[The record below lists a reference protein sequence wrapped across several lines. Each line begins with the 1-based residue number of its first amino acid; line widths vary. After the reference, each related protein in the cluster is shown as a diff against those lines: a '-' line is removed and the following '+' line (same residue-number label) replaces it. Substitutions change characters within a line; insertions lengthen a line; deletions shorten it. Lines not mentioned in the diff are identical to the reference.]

1 MNSFSPENQIQ
12 IFIEDLIRVRHCKGR
27 NGISRAYILEHMQ
40 TMKQNGLQSQNEKM
54 SSSVNYGDSG
64 KFCGRVGAGLV
75 QKARDGKEEYLGRGI
90 EKPQGWQ
97 KRRQLGAQRISH
109 REERWAQ
116 CWSELLRLH
125 EDSRGLRLKLI
136 LSGIP

>member
-12 IFIEDLIRVRHCKGR
+12 IFIEDLIRVRHCKVR

-64 KFCGRVGAGLV
+64 KFCGRVWAGLV
-75 QKARDGKEEYLGRGI
+75 QKARDGKEEYLRQRDREAPGMAKEETIGGAEDQSQRG
-90 EKPQGWQ
+90 EMGSVLVRTSKAP
-97 KRRQLGAQRISH
+97 
-109 REERWAQ
+109 
-116 CWSELLRLH
+116 
-125 EDSRGLRLKLI
+125 
-136 LSGIP
+136 